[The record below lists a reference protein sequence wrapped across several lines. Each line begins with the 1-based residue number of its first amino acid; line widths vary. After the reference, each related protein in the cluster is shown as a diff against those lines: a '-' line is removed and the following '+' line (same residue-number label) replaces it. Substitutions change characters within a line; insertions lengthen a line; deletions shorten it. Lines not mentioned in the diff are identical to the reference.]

1 MMHADTTGRAGYS
14 VVRLPLQRLLRQLRV
29 PADEAEGFLCCT
41 FMSSEPCTGFAFS
54 LSLPTKNEQV
64 LSMPRLML
72 MGLAPLVTAWRPKW
86 MISRASTDAVVV
98 PSPALSF
105 VRPAT
110 CANGL
115 L

>member
-1 MMHADTTGRAGYS
+1 
-14 VVRLPLQRLLRQLRV
+14 
-29 PADEAEGFLCCT
+29 
-41 FMSSEPCTGFAFS
+41 MSAEPCTGTAFS
-54 LSLPTKNEQV
+54 LSFSTRKEQV

-86 MISRASTDAVVV
+86 MISRASTEAVVV

-110 CANGL
+110 YAA
-115 L
+115 